1 MSTAALKREL
11 ALLRSS
17 LAALTPAQSA
27 ALDDPIAWAERIA
40 GLTLDPWQCDV
51 LLSGVAATAPQ
62 CDAAKRQEYSGR
74 AEGRPDGF
82 GRRPRRGGQP
92 RR

>member
-27 ALDDPIAWAERIA
+27 ALDDPIVWAERIDLTGLEPRLAPA
-40 GLTLDPWQCDV
+40 GASSAYGQGASYAGTRERV
-51 LLSGVAATAPQ
+51 ALSAVTIGV
-62 CDAAKRQEYSGR
+62 
-74 AEGRPDGF
+74 F
-82 GRRPRRGGQP
+82 PRSERCIP
-92 RR
+92 